1 MIDGRSMDRMAAR
14 RELRVAGFGGQ
25 GVILF
30 GEIVGKG
37 ASIFDKGYATL
48 TQSYGP
54 EARGGSCTAEVV
66 VSREPIDYPRVVSP
80 EVVVILA
87 QEAYTN
93 YGRNPAKGTVVIVD
107 PDLVKPDP
115 TVQPVPFSVPATRMA
130 RDMSR
135 PVVANIIMLGF
146 LAAVSDLVS
155 HDALREAV
163 RSSVPEGTEDLNLS
177 AFDKG
182 YAYGMEQF
190 GGKRK
195 AAN

>member
-1 MIDGRSMDRMAAR
+1 MSQGTAR

-66 VSREPIDYPRVVSP
+66 VSRDPIDYPRIINP
-80 EVVVILA
+80 EVIVILA
-87 QEAYTN
+87 QEAYAN
-93 YGRNPAKGTVVIVD
+93 YGLNPPKGTLIIVD
-107 PDLVKPDP
+107 PDLVKTDP
-115 TVQPVPFSVPATRMA
+115 SVKPAPLSIPATLMA
-130 RDMSR
+130 REMKR

-146 LAAVSDLVS
+146 FAAVTDLVS
-155 HDALREAV
+155 HQALREAV
-163 RSSVPEGTEDLNLS
+163 RASVPEGTEDLNLS

-182 YAYGMEQF
+182 YAYGLEQA
-190 GGKRK
+190 GRK
-195 AAN
+195 SG

>member
-1 MIDGRSMDRMAAR
+1 MDKMAAR

-66 VSREPIDYPRVVSP
+66 VSKEPIDYPRVVSP

-87 QEAYTN
+87 QEAYAN
-93 YGRNPAKGTVVIVD
+93 YGRNPSKGTMVIVD
-107 PDLVKPDP
+107 PDLVKTDP
-115 TVQPVPFSVPATRMA
+115 AVQPVPFSVPATRMA
-130 RDMSR
+130 REMNR

-146 LAAVSDLVS
+146 FAAVSDLVS

-163 RSSVPEGTEDLNLS
+163 RASVPEGTEDLNLG

-182 YAYGMEQF
+182 YTYGQEHSGHKHKQ
-190 GGKRK
+190 
-195 AAN
+195 AH

>member
-1 MIDGRSMDRMAAR
+1 MAAR

-66 VSREPIDYPRVVSP
+66 VSKEPIDYPRVVSP

-87 QEAYTN
+87 QEAYAN
-93 YGRNPAKGTVVIVD
+93 YGRNPTKRTVVIVD
-107 PDLVKPDP
+107 PDLVKTDP
-115 TVQPVPFSVPATRMA
+115 AVQPVPFLVPATRMA
-130 RDMSR
+130 REMNR

-155 HDALREAV
+155 HNALREAV
-163 RSSVPEGTEDLNLS
+163 RASVPEGTEDLNLS

-182 YAYGMEQF
+182 YAYGQQQA
-190 GGKRK
+190 KHK
-195 AAN
+195 SK